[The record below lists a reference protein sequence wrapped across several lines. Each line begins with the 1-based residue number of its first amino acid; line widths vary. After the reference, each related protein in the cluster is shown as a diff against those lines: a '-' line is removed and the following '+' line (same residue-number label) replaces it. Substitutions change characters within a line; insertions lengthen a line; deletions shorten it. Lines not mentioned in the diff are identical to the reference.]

1 MLKRLLEW
9 VAVKKESPEQE
20 AANRTWL
27 QVMILTALAAT
38 VLYVILNWKSSL
50 GVASVVFL
58 GGFGLL
64 LLVLLALL
72 RGGYVRRVAVL
83 FGLSTLAGMLFAT
96 YTFGGVQSGSYFGV
110 AAALVVVAMFLRG
123 RFTVVATA
131 IAIIFGGMLVWGE
144 YRGWYI
150 PGSYEMTSLE
160 AWRSAA
166 IVFIILATLVGI
178 ASRKVR
184 QLLESNYR
192 EIQERRNAEIILQE
206 QTRYLAALHETTLAI
221 INRLEIGPLLES
233 ILQSALELTD
243 TEHGYI
249 DMLRPGQDG
258 VVTAAARGVFSRW
271 VNVYKG
277 SEQGIS
283 GYIVQTR
290 SSLVL
295 ADYTA
300 WPQRILE
307 YSDGFHAIVAVPMK
321 VREDVIGIIGLGYI
335 EQGRAFTQK
344 QIESLEQFAELAAL
358 AVDNA
363 RLYQSA
369 REELTER
376 ERVQDALVESE
387 ENLRLALDEARMG
400 IWSWNILTN
409 EVTWSDS
416 VYALFGI
423 EKQRETLTYQRY
435 LSFIPDDDLTVV
447 EERIRKSLENPQI
460 FYFVEHRI
468 LRADGTLRWISAQ
481 GRVHT
486 DEQGNPMRMAGT
498 VGDITD
504 RKSSEDALYKAH
516 RQLEANAHTLER
528 RSQLLQVAAEV
539 SRAASAILDPDEL
552 SQQVVELVQ
561 QRFGLYY
568 VGLFL
573 MDIQEENVILRAA
586 TGEAGL
592 EMLRTGHQLAVGNS
606 SMVGWCVANRRAR
619 IALDV
624 GEDAVHFKNPI
635 LPDSRSEL
643 ALPLISR
650 GQVLGALTIQSSQG
664 GAFSNED
671 IETFQTMADQL
682 ANAIQNARLYEQLEQ
697 ELEER
702 KRAEMQVRQLNIELE
717 DRVERR
723 TLALKA
729 SEERFRALADNNPL
743 RIRRYDRDGR
753 YLYANLVSSEP
764 DFEPE
769 QIIGKTIREVV
780 ANPELTEMAERCI
793 EQVFET
799 GQPMKTEYQYDEDS
813 YALWYLAPEFGL
825 DGTVISVVTTTLDIS
840 ERRRMEDELR
850 ARTLELQA
858 SNRELESFSYSV
870 SHDLRAPLRALDG
883 FSRILLDDHYDS
895 LPENGKGYLN
905 RIREAAQHMAQLIDD
920 MLRLSRITRAEMR
933 HDPVNLTEMAHRI
946 LETLRRDEPTRNAQ
960 LKIQEG
966 LLANGDEGL
975 LRMVMENLLN
985 NAWKF
990 SAKSDPS
997 KIEVGK
1003 RVLDGKGA
1011 FFIRDNGVGFDMNYA
1026 DKLFT
1031 VFQRLHSPSEFPG
1044 TGVGLA
1050 IVQRV
1055 IHRHGGRIW
1064 AESEPGKGATF
1075 YFTL

>member
-1 MLKRLLEW
+1 MFKRLLEW

-27 QVMILTALAAT
+27 QVMILTALVAT
-38 VLYVILNWKSSL
+38 VLYAILNWKSSIR
-50 GVASVVFL
+50 GANAIFL

-72 RGGYVRRVAVL
+72 KGGDVRRVAVL

-96 YTFGGVQSGSYFGV
+96 YAFGGVQSGSYFGV

-131 IAIIFGGMLVWGE
+131 IAIIFGGVLVWGE

-150 PGSYEMTSLE
+150 PGSFEMTPFE
-160 AWRSAA
+160 TWRSAA
-166 IVFIILATLVGI
+166 VVFIILATLVGI

-192 EIQERRNAEIILQE
+192 EIQERRHAEINLQE

-233 ILQSALELTD
+233 ILQSALELTG
-243 TEHGYI
+243 TEHGYV
-249 DMLRPGQDG
+249 DMYVFEGRGFLKHATRGIFSQWQSLFLDQEQGLTGQIFKTGRSVVVSDYPTWPGRLPVYSSG
-258 VVTAAARGVFSRW
+258 FYAIAAA
-271 VNVYKG
+271 
-277 SEQGIS
+277 
-283 GYIVQTR
+283 
-290 SSLVL
+290 
-295 ADYTA
+295 
-300 WPQRILE
+300 
-307 YSDGFHAIVAVPMK
+307 PMK
-321 VREDVIGIIGLGYI
+321 VRGEVIGIIGLGYT
-335 EQGRAFTQK
+335 EPGRKFTPQ
-344 QIESLEQFAELAAL
+344 QIASLEQFAELAAL

-369 REELTER
+369 REELTGR
-376 ERVQDALVESE
+376 KQVQDALYE
-387 ENLRLALDEARMG
+387 
-400 IWSWNILTN
+400 
-409 EVTWSDS
+409 
-416 VYALFGI
+416 
-423 EKQRETLTYQRY
+423 
-435 LSFIPDDDLTVV
+435 
-447 EERIRKSLENPQI
+447 
-460 FYFVEHRI
+460 
-468 LRADGTLRWISAQ
+468 
-481 GRVHT
+481 
-486 DEQGNPMRMAGT
+486 
-498 VGDITD
+498 
-504 RKSSEDALYKAH
+504 AH

-573 MDIQEENVILRAA
+573 VDESGQHLILRAA
-586 TGEAGL
+586 TGEAGR
-592 EMLRTGHQLAVGNS
+592 EMLRAGHQFAVGNS

-624 GEDAVHFKNPI
+624 GEDAVHFKNPL

-650 GQVLGALTIQSSQG
+650 GKPLGALTIQSSQG

-682 ANAIQNARLYEQLEQ
+682 ANAIQNARLYDQLEK

-702 KRAEMQVRQLNIELE
+702 KRAEMQVRQLNAELE
-717 DRVERR
+717 ERVERR

-729 SEERFRALADNNPL
+729 SEEKFRALADNNPL

-753 YLYANLVSSEP
+753 YLYANLVSNEP

-793 EQVFET
+793 KQVFET
-799 GQPMKTEYQYDEDS
+799 GQPMQTEYQYDENS
-813 YALWYLAPEFGL
+813 YALWYLAPEFGP
-825 DGTVISVVTTTLDIS
+825 DGEVISVVTTTLDIS
-840 ERRRMEDELR
+840 ERRHMEDELR

-883 FSRILLDDHYDS
+883 FSRILLDDFHDS
-895 LPENGKGYLN
+895 LPEDGKGYLN

-920 MLRLSRITRAEMR
+920 MLRLSRITRAEMS

-946 LETLRRDEPTRNAQ
+946 LETLRRDEPTRNVQANV
-960 LKIQEG
+960 QEG

-975 LRMVMENLLN
+975 LRMVTENLIS

-990 SAKSDPS
+990 SAKTDPT

-1003 RVLDGKGA
+1003 TLIDGKET
-1011 FFIRDNGVGFDMNYA
+1011 FFIRDNGVGFDMAYA
-1026 DKLFT
+1026 DKLFA
-1031 VFQRLHSPSEFPG
+1031 VFQRLHSPGEFPG

-1064 AESEPGKGATF
+1064 AKSEPGKGATF

>member
-27 QVMILTALAAT
+27 QVMILTSLVAT
-38 VLYVILNWKSSL
+38 VLYAILNWKSSL
-50 GVASVVFL
+50 GAASAVFL
-58 GGFGLL
+58 VGFGLL
-64 LLVLLALL
+64 FLVLLALL
-72 RGGYVRRVAVL
+72 RRGYNRQVAVL
-83 FGLSTLAGMLFAT
+83 FGLSSLAGMLFAT
-96 YTFGGVQSGSYFGV
+96 YTFGGVQSSSYFGV

-123 RFTVVATA
+123 RFTIFVTA
-131 IAIIFGGMLVWGE
+131 VAIIFGGALVWGE

-150 PGSYEMTSLE
+150 PGSYEMNPLE
-160 AWRSAA
+160 TWRSAA
-166 IVFIILATLVGI
+166 VVFIILTTLIGI

-258 VVTAAARGVFSRW
+258 VVTAVARGVFSRW
-271 VNVYKG
+271 VNVYTG
-277 SEQGIS
+277 SGQGIS
-283 GYIVQTR
+283 GYIVQTG
-290 SSLVL
+290 SSLAL
-295 ADYTA
+295 ADYAA

-321 VREDVIGIIGLGYI
+321 AREDVIGIIGLGYI

-344 QIESLEQFAELAAL
+344 QIESLEQFAQLAAL

-369 REELTER
+369 RDELAER
-376 ERVQDALVESE
+376 KRVQDALYE
-387 ENLRLALDEARMG
+387 
-400 IWSWNILTN
+400 
-409 EVTWSDS
+409 
-416 VYALFGI
+416 
-423 EKQRETLTYQRY
+423 
-435 LSFIPDDDLTVV
+435 
-447 EERIRKSLENPQI
+447 
-460 FYFVEHRI
+460 
-468 LRADGTLRWISAQ
+468 
-481 GRVHT
+481 
-486 DEQGNPMRMAGT
+486 
-498 VGDITD
+498 
-504 RKSSEDALYKAH
+504 AH

-539 SRAASAILDPDEL
+539 SRAASAILDPGEL
-552 SQQVVELVQ
+552 SQQAVDLVQ

-573 MDIQEENVILRAA
+573 VDESGQQLILRAA
-586 TGEAGL
+586 TGEAGR
-592 EMLRTGHQLAVGNS
+592 EMLRAGHQLAVGNS

-624 GEDAVHFKNPI
+624 GEDAVHFKNHL

-650 GQVLGALTIQSSQG
+650 GKPLGALTIQSSQG
-664 GAFSNED
+664 AAFSDED
-671 IETFQTMADQL
+671 VETFQTMTDQL
-682 ANAIQNARLYEQLEQ
+682 ANAIQNARLYDQLEK

-702 KRAEMQVRQLNIELE
+702 KVAEMQVRQLNAELE
-717 DRVERR
+717 ERVERR

-729 SEERFRALADNNPL
+729 SEEKFRALADNNPL

-753 YLYANLVSSEP
+753 YLYANAVSNEP
-764 DFEPE
+764 EFKPE
-769 QIIGKTIREVV
+769 QIIGKTIREVIV
-780 ANPELTEMAERCI
+780 NPELVELSERCVR
-793 EQVFET
+793 QVFET
-799 GQPMKTEYQYDEDS
+799 GRPMQIEYQYDDNS
-813 YALWYLAPEFGL
+813 YALWYLSPEFGL
-825 DGTVISVVTTTLDIS
+825 DGQVLSIVTTTLDIS

-883 FSRILLDDHYDS
+883 FSRILLDDFHDS
-895 LPENGKGYLN
+895 LPEDGKGCLN

-960 LKIQEG
+960 VNIQEG

-975 LRMVMENLLN
+975 LRMVMENLIS

-990 SAKSDPS
+990 SAKADPT

-1003 RVLDGKGA
+1003 TLIDGKET

-1026 DKLFT
+1026 DKLFA

>member
-1 MLKRLLEW
+1 MFKRLLEW

-27 QVMILTALAAT
+27 QVMILTALVAT
-38 VLYVILNWKSSL
+38 VLYAILNWKSSIR
-50 GVASVVFL
+50 GANAIFL

-72 RGGYVRRVAVL
+72 KGGDVRRVAVL

-96 YTFGGVQSGSYFGV
+96 YAFGGVQSGSYFGV

-131 IAIIFGGMLVWGE
+131 IAIIFGGVLVWGE

-150 PGSYEMTSLE
+150 PGSFEMTPFE
-160 AWRSAA
+160 TWRSAA
-166 IVFIILATLVGI
+166 VVFIILATLVGI

-192 EIQERRNAEIILQE
+192 EIQERRHAEINLQE

-233 ILQSALELTD
+233 ILQSALELTG
-243 TEHGYI
+243 TEHGYV
-249 DMLRPGQDG
+249 DMYVLEGRGFLKHATRGIFSQWQSLFLDQEQGLTGQIFKTGRSVVVSDYPTWPGRLPVYSSG
-258 VVTAAARGVFSRW
+258 FYAIAAA
-271 VNVYKG
+271 
-277 SEQGIS
+277 
-283 GYIVQTR
+283 
-290 SSLVL
+290 
-295 ADYTA
+295 
-300 WPQRILE
+300 
-307 YSDGFHAIVAVPMK
+307 PMK
-321 VREDVIGIIGLGYI
+321 VRGEVIGIIGLGYT
-335 EQGRAFTQK
+335 EPGRKFTPQ
-344 QIESLEQFAELAAL
+344 QIASLEQFAELAAL

-369 REELTER
+369 REELTGR
-376 ERVQDALVESE
+376 KQVQDALYE
-387 ENLRLALDEARMG
+387 
-400 IWSWNILTN
+400 
-409 EVTWSDS
+409 
-416 VYALFGI
+416 
-423 EKQRETLTYQRY
+423 
-435 LSFIPDDDLTVV
+435 
-447 EERIRKSLENPQI
+447 
-460 FYFVEHRI
+460 
-468 LRADGTLRWISAQ
+468 
-481 GRVHT
+481 
-486 DEQGNPMRMAGT
+486 
-498 VGDITD
+498 
-504 RKSSEDALYKAH
+504 AH

-573 MDIQEENVILRAA
+573 VDESGQHLILRAA
-586 TGEAGL
+586 TGEAGR
-592 EMLRTGHQLAVGNS
+592 EMLRAGHQFAVGNS

-624 GEDAVHFKNPI
+624 GEDAVHFKNPL

-650 GQVLGALTIQSSQG
+650 GKPLGALTIQSSQG

-682 ANAIQNARLYEQLEQ
+682 ANAIQNARLYDQLEK

-702 KRAEMQVRQLNIELE
+702 KRAEMQVRQLNAELE
-717 DRVERR
+717 ERVERR

-729 SEERFRALADNNPL
+729 SEEKFRALADNNPL

-753 YLYANLVSSEP
+753 YLYANLVSNEP

-793 EQVFET
+793 KQVFET
-799 GQPMKTEYQYDEDS
+799 GQPMQTEYQYDENS
-813 YALWYLAPEFGL
+813 YALWYLAPEFGP
-825 DGTVISVVTTTLDIS
+825 DGEVISVVTTTLDIS
-840 ERRRMEDELR
+840 ERRHMEDELR

-883 FSRILLDDHYDS
+883 FSRILLDDFHDS
-895 LPENGKGYLN
+895 LPEDGKGYLN

-920 MLRLSRITRAEMR
+920 MLRLSRITRAEMS

-946 LETLRRDEPTRNAQ
+946 LETLRRDEPIRNVQANV
-960 LKIQEG
+960 QEG

-975 LRMVMENLLN
+975 LRMVTENLIS

-990 SAKSDPS
+990 SAKTDPT

-1003 RVLDGKGA
+1003 TLIDGKET
-1011 FFIRDNGVGFDMNYA
+1011 FFIRDNGVGFDMAYA
-1026 DKLFT
+1026 DKLFA
-1031 VFQRLHSPSEFPG
+1031 VFQRLHSPGEFPG

-1064 AESEPGKGATF
+1064 AKSEPGKGATF